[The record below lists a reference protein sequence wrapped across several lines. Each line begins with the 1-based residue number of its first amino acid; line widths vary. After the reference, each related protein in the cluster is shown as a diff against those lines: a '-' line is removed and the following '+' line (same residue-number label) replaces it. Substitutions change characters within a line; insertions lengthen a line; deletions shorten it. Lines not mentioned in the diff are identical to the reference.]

1 MTTENTSMNTR
12 VSPHK
17 KAVALTSVM
26 REGERTRRLK
36 QEKRHKL
43 QLFYIIICAIEEE
56 TIINGIARPTRIQHH
71 SRLSYDR
78 MINHLT
84 ELQEKRMIQR
94 SAKGTVSITNK
105 AKEFIKRYDELM
117 NLIEGSSP

>member
-1 MTTENTSMNTR
+1 MTENTSMNTD

-17 KAVALTSVM
+17 KVVTLTSVM
-26 REGERTRRLK
+26 REGERTCKLK

-43 QLFYIIICAIEEE
+43 QLFYTIICAIEEE
-56 TIINGIARPTRIQHH
+56 IIINGSARPTRIQHH

-78 MINHLT
+78 MINHFT
-84 ELQEKRMIQR
+84 ELEEKRMIQR
-94 SAKGTVSITNK
+94 TSNGSVSITNK
-105 AKEFIKRYDELM
+105 AKEFIKRYHELI

>member
-1 MTTENTSMNTR
+1 MNTG
-12 VSPHK
+12 VSPHE
-17 KAVALTSVM
+17 KAVTVTSIM
-26 REGERTRRLK
+26 SERERTCKLK
-36 QEKRHKL
+36 QEKRHKF
-43 QLFYIIICAIEEE
+43 QLFYTIICAIEEE
-56 TIINGIARPTRIQHH
+56 IIINGSARPTRIQHQ

-84 ELQEKRMIQR
+84 ELEEKRMIHR
-94 SAKGTVSITNK
+94 TANGSVSITNK

>member
-1 MTTENTSMNTR
+1 MNTR

-17 KAVALTSVM
+17 KVVTLASVM
-26 REGERTRRLK
+26 REGERTCRLK
-36 QEKRHKL
+36 EKRHKL

-56 TIINGIARPTRIQHH
+56 TIINGTARPTRIQHH